1 MTEHVATIEGEGH
14 GRRRPSLR
22 KNARSSLVRTI
33 RRIPDYLRLLF
44 GMMRDARVS
53 ALDRGLVV
61 AAIAYVISPL
71 DVIPDVIPFLGQV
84 DDVFLVVTTLTR
96 LFERAR
102 SEVIFS
108 HWPGDPA
115 ELSPRS
121 LKRLL
126 FAASIFLPVRARRR
140 LRALARR

>member
-1 MTEHVATIEGEGH
+1 MTDHAATIEREGR
-14 GRRRPSLR
+14 GRRGPATR

-44 GMMRDARVS
+44 GMLRDARVS

-108 HWPGDPA
+108 HWPGDPD

-126 FAASIFLPVRARRR
+126 VAASVFLPLRARRR
-140 LRALARR
+140 LRALSRR

>member
-1 MTEHVATIEGEGH
+1 MREHTATIDID
-14 GRRRPSLR
+14 GRDRRGPSVR
-22 KNARSSLVRTI
+22 RSARTSLVRTI

-44 GMMRDARVS
+44 GMMRDRRVS
-53 ALDRGLVV
+53 SLDRGLVV

-84 DDVFLVVTTLTR
+84 DDVFLVVMTLTR

-115 ELSPRS
+115 ELSPRA
-121 LKRLL
+121 LRRLL
-126 FAASIFLPVRARRR
+126 LAASVFLPMSARRR
-140 LRALARR
+140 LRALAKR

>member
-1 MTEHVATIEGEGH
+1 M
-14 GRRRPSLR
+14 LR
-22 KNARSSLVRTI
+22 DR
-33 RRIPDYLRLLF
+33 
-44 GMMRDARVS
+44 RVS

-71 DVIPDVIPFLGQV
+71 DVIPDVIPFFGQV
-84 DDVFLVVTTLTR
+84 DDVFLVVMTLTR

-102 SEVIFS
+102 SEVIFA

-115 ELSPRS
+115 ELSPRA

-126 FAASIFLPVRARRR
+126 LAASIFLPLRARRR
-140 LRALARR
+140 LRALAKG